1 MKDQKSFALFTGFI
15 GTTASS
21 DFSRSF
27 IIALFLGEGL
37 PMRAAVDAPRPN
49 VRSPS
54 FCHPAPGRGA
64 LDERTPIRR
73 AASRGGLKPA
83 RGLRPPPAPPLSP
96 WPGATTWAS
105 ATPQLGRGA
114 GLQTTLGPM

>member
-73 AASRGGLKPA
+73 AASRGGFADAGAVGPPRA
-83 RGLRPPPAPPLSP
+83 RPPLPLRGGRS
-96 WPGATTWAS
+96 S
-105 ATPQLGRGA
+105 ADPHPKDARRA
-114 GLQTTLGPM
+114 RRR